1 MKFTIYHLK
10 TATFPALKIAQLISH
25 ERVHAICLNCCALLQ
40 TILTR
45 FTFSVFLNSSVF
57 FSTRHICFKSYLLMY
72 LFIYSRMPPAS
83 GLRCCIKIKLCSV
96 LFCSVSDLNRC
107 HI

>member
-25 ERVHAICLNCCALLQ
+25 ERVHAICSNCCALLQ

-45 FTFSVFLNSSVF
+45 FTLFVFLNSSF
-57 FSTRHICFKSYLLMY
+57 FFNSPFLFHVIFVNV
-72 LFIYSRMPPAS
+72 FIYSRMPPAS